1 MTDRS
6 QALGAA
12 SMYHLLR
19 ERRLRERAAAQP
31 QRGGQRRTIAGPPR
45 ASGDAATAASGEA
58 LPALR
63 FISNYVVHLGRFS
76 TSGENVYLLT
86 YRHDVGS
93 RADNYLPTRRG

>member
-58 LPALR
+58 LPAGLPAAGKEIRTFPLR
-63 FISNYVVHLGRFS
+63 RQREDNG
-76 TSGENVYLLT
+76 NVWAT
-86 YRHDVGS
+86 GPD
-93 RADNYLPTRRG
+93 

>member
-31 QRGGQRRTIAGPPR
+31 QRGGQRRTIAGRPR
-45 ASGDAATAASGEA
+45 ASGGAATAASVEA
-58 LPALR
+58 PLSGLSAVTKEIKGSPR
-63 FISNYVVHLGRFS
+63 GFDSRFS
-76 TSGENVYLLT
+76 
-86 YRHDVGS
+86 
-93 RADNYLPTRRG
+93 

>member
-31 QRGGQRRTIAGPPR
+31 QRGGQRRTIAGRPR
-45 ASGDAATAASGEA
+45 ASGGAATAASGEA
-58 LPALR
+58 PLAGLPAATMKGSASDCWSVYMR
-63 FISNYVVHLGRFS
+63 DNFWFS
-76 TSGENVYLLT
+76 WNI
-86 YRHDVGS
+86 
-93 RADNYLPTRRG
+93 